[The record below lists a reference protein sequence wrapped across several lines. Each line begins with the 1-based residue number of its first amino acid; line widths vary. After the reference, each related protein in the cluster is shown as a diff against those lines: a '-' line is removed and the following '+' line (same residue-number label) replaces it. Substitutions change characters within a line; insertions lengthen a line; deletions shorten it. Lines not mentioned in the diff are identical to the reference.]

1 MTVCAA
7 GIEALLA
14 QPPTATS
21 DCLAALPP
29 IVRTHYQR
37 VSAIP
42 WEDYD
47 LAIEAGGPLPRGSL
61 AADDEL
67 LMTNPSVICHQGR
80 LLVAVR
86 VMSSPQVQPPC
97 TDIWR
102 SHVVLA
108 ELAYSSAAAA
118 ADGSSTQGRM
128 LTRGCAIDVSASSV
142 EAFGEPTGSAQQQ
155 VCCTAE
161 PCIAVRLGRCTA
173 APPAPQRH
181 SLPAPPQAC
190 AGSGLAPSVGLGDED
205 PRLVLL
211 GGVLHAA
218 VNGGRAQ
225 PTGATDCAS
234 AHRQRAMRLMPLL
247 PLGPPLELRWPAAA
261 EVTDR
266 NWLLFEHEGRRAAL
280 RPPAHGILTLA
291 TAPDPNH

>member
-47 LAIEAGGPLPRGSL
+47 LAIEAGGPLPRGSV

-86 VMSSPQVQPPC
+86 VMSPPQVQPPC

-118 ADGSSTQGRM
+118 ADGSSTPGRM
-128 LTRGCAIDVSASSV
+128 LTRGCAIDVSAASV
-142 EAFGEPTGSAQQQ
+142 EAFGEPNGSAQQQ
-155 VCCTAE
+155 VCCTCA
-161 PCIAVRLGRCTA
+161 LHRCT
-173 APPAPQRH
+173 PAPLRRLH
-181 SLPAPPQAC
+181 RSTTGC
-190 AGSGLAPSVGLGDED
+190 
-205 PRLVLL
+205 PRLRRRALAL
-211 GGVLHAA
+211 ASPRRSGWATRTRASCCSAA
-218 VNGGRAQ
+218 CCTPPSMAAARSPLAQ
-225 PTGATDCAS
+225 PTARARIGS
-234 AHRQRAMRLMPLL
+234 ARC
-247 PLGPPLELRWPAAA
+247 G
-261 EVTDR
+261 
-266 NWLLFEHEGRRAAL
+266 
-280 RPPAHGILTLA
+280 
-291 TAPDPNH
+291 

>member
-1 MTVCAA
+1 MRVCAA

-47 LAIEAGGPLPRGSL
+47 LAIEAGGPLPRGSI

-86 VMSSPQVQPPC
+86 VMSPPQVQPPC

-118 ADGSSTQGRM
+118 ADGSSTPGRM
-128 LTRGCAIDVSASSV
+128 LTRGCAIDVSAASV
-142 EAFGEPTGSAQQQ
+142 EAFGEPNGSTQQQ
-155 VCCTAE
+155 VCCTCA
-161 PCIAVRLGRCTA
+161 LHRCTA
-173 APPAPQRH
+173 APPAPQH
-181 SLPAPPQAC
+181 QWLPAPPQAC

-205 PRLVLL
+205 PRLALL
-211 GGVLHAA
+211 GGVLHAT

-225 PTGATDCAS
+225 PPGATDCAS
-234 AHRQRAMRLMPLL
+234 AHRQRAMRLMPLR

-261 EVTDR
+261 EMTDR
-266 NWLLFEHEGRRAAL
+266 NWLVFEHEGRRAAL
-280 RPPAHGILTLA
+280 RPPGH
-291 TAPDPNH
+291 

>member
-47 LAIEAGGPLPRGSL
+47 LAIEAGGPLPRGSI

-86 VMSSPQVQPPC
+86 VMSPPQVQPPC

-118 ADGSSTQGRM
+118 ADGSSTPGRM
-128 LTRGCAIDVSASSV
+128 LTRGCAIDVSAASV
-142 EAFGEPTGSAQQQ
+142 EAFGEPNGSAQQQ
-155 VCCTAE
+155 VCCTCALHRCTAE
-161 PCIAVRLGRCTA
+161 PLRRCAACTA
-173 APPAPQRH
+173 APLVARASAGVRWLWPRPVGRARRRGPAPR
-181 SLPAPPQAC
+181 
-190 AGSGLAPSVGLGDED
+190 
-205 PRLVLL
+205 
-211 GGVLHAA
+211 AA
-218 VNGGRAQ
+218 
-225 PTGATDCAS
+225 
-234 AHRQRAMRLMPLL
+234 
-247 PLGPPLELRWPAAA
+247 
-261 EVTDR
+261 
-266 NWLLFEHEGRRAAL
+266 GRRAARHRQWRSRAAPWRNRL
-280 RPPAHGILTLA
+280 RERASAARDAADAAPATRAASRAQVARRCRG
-291 TAPDPNH
+291 D